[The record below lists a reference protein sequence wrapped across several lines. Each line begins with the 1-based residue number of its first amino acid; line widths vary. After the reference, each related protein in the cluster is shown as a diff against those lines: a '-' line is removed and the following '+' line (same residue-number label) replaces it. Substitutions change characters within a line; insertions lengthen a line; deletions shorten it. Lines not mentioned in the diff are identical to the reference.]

1 MPTGATLCNLRVVPK
16 LGVLD
21 QSPARQSVT
30 TRDAVLAE
38 AFGLERSA

>member
-16 LGVLD
+16 LSVLD
-21 QSPARQSVT
+21 QSPACQGVT
-30 TRDAVLAE
+30 PRDAVPAE